1 MPSAEDSLWH
11 EDESRAAISYR
22 HGIALRAAGRLLP
35 AILRGCSSRWLRG
48 SPTSRPT
55 SCPQWGQQATGPAP
69 LPASAIIAEGFV
81 HVPKERR
88 FFFLMSARRC
98 NLGFSSSAACRYSFM
113 CSGKMLS
120 YRSLPRSRVPV
131 FACQPL
137 LAAILG

>member
-22 HGIALRAAGRLLP
+22 HGIGLRAAGRLLP

-55 SCPQWGQQATGPAP
+55 SCPQWGQQAAGPAP
-69 LPASAIIAEGFV
+69 LPASAVIAEGFV

-88 FFFLMSARRC
+88 FFF
-98 NLGFSSSAACRYSFM
+98 SSCLPGGVIWVSHRPLPADIFM